1 MAHGSVLTDAEKEH
15 FLEHGWIKIKGA
27 FTRQQAEEMTKDVWV
42 RLGMSPTDKSTWT
55 EKRINMPHHG
65 TFDASEFA
73 PKAWAAANELC
84 GGEDRIEPACRH
96 WRDTFIVNLGSAGG
110 VDVPPQDLDGW
121 HVDGDFFVHYLD
133 SPEQGLLIIPLFTDI
148 VEGGGGTVIAP
159 DAMPAVAYHLYQH
172 AEGVSPHM
180 VPRGEPDFEK
190 EGNLE
195 WFNNLAASSTQFM
208 EATGDAGDVYL
219 LHPLM
224 LHSASSNP
232 LRRARIIANPPVMLR
247 APFCFNR
254 PDGDYSLVELR
265 TLRALGKEP
274 PLDWEIKAPRQ
285 RIVPERVKGWEKMK
299 QEEARRM
306 EQAKAQAMA

>member
-84 GGEDRIEPACRH
+84 G
-96 WRDTFIVNLGSAGG
+96 GG